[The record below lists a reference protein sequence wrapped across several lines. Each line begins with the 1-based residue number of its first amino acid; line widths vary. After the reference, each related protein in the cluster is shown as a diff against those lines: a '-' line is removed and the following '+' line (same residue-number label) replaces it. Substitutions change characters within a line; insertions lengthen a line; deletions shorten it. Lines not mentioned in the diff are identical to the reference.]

1 MVEYE
6 TTATSAIIPA
16 RTAKSYETGSWR
28 SHRPVLDKEQCV
40 NCMTCWVFCPD
51 NSIVVENGEVLGF
64 KLTHCKG
71 CGICAQD
78 CPKKAITM
86 VPEGRQ

>member
-1 MVEYE
+1 MAEYK
-6 TTATSAIIPA
+6 TTATSAIISA
-16 RTAKSYETGSWR
+16 GTAKSYETGSWR

-71 CGICAQD
+71 CGICSVECSKQ
-78 CPKKAITM
+78 AITM
-86 VPEGRQ
+86 VREDL

>member
-1 MVEYE
+1 M
-6 TTATSAIIPA
+6 
-16 RTAKSYETGSWR
+16 KLGSWR
-28 SHRPVLDKEQCV
+28 SMRPVLDKRT
-40 NCMTCWVFCPD
+40 MRKLSDLLGFCPD
-51 NSIVVENGEVLGF
+51 NSIVVENGEVTGF

>member
-1 MVEYE
+1 MAEYK
-6 TTATSAIIPA
+6 TTATSAIISA
-16 RTAKSYETGSWR
+16 GTAKSYETGSWR

-51 NSIVVENGEVLGF
+51 NSIVVENGEVLGI

>member
-1 MVEYE
+1 MAYE
-6 TTATSAIIPA
+6 TTATSAIIKPG
-16 RTAKSYETGSWR
+16 TAKNYETGSWR
-28 SHRPVLDKEQCV
+28 SHRPILDKELCV
-40 NCMTCWVFCPD
+40 NCLTCWIFCPD
-51 NSIVVENGEVLGF
+51 NSIVVENGEVTGF

-86 VPEGRQ
+86 VPEGRE

>member
-1 MVEYE
+1 MAEYK
-6 TTATSAIIPA
+6 TTATSAIISA
-16 RTAKSYETGSWR
+16 GTAKSYETGSWR
-28 SHRPVLDKEQCV
+28 SQRPVLDKEQCV